1 MGLPQTQTK
10 GNVWMLS
17 GLRLEWAAVGRLI
30 SFLCFLLLL
39 LALPPLACYRSAN
52 RSDQREPDWL
62 GRPRWLKQTSSPE
75 SVRRLQP
82 QQQCIAE
89 VKELFGQVREGT
101 LSLDDLEEQVLALI
115 EGVHERERALVAENQ
130 TLVSKATAYDDMR
143 KEMQKIFE
151 LSTT

>member
-1 MGLPQTQTK
+1 MLPKRKSKRPART
-10 GNVWMLS
+10 
-17 GLRLEWAAVGRLI
+17 RLAWKATMAEANKLPRVGEETAAV
-30 SFLCFLLLL
+30 
-39 LALPPLACYRSAN
+39 PL
-52 RSDQREPDWL
+52 E
-62 GRPRWLKQTSSPE
+62 
-75 SVRRLQP
+75 